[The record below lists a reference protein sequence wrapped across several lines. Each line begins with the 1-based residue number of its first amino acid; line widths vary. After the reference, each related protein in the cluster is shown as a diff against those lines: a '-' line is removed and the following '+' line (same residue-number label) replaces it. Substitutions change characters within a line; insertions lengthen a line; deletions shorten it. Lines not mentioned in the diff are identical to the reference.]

1 LDITHRLGL
10 DYYTD
15 RRFEILPPG
24 NASVPTGSLEE
35 DNYAEFQI
43 NSDLIAKA
51 SHQINQNLGGSIL
64 LGWNLNQRN
73 FDHLYVDATNFVLP
87 DAPRNLN
94 NALDAFPGQYRSI
107 QRTSAL
113 YSQVK
118 LNIYNQLF
126 LNLTGRSESASTYGP
141 DTDNTY
147 F

>member
-1 LDITHRLGL
+1 NNNESKVNRVFGNTEINYNPVSWLDITHRLGL

-118 LNIYNQLF
+118 LNIYNQ
-126 LNLTGRSESASTYGP
+126 
-141 DTDNTY
+141 
-147 F
+147 